1 MFNNGKTNLKFS
13 KKRNQWENSTQSC
26 TITVN
31 ENEKDFYKAY
41 SYREVIFYYEETLK
55 KWIFNDY
62 KFSPTTTNHQY
73 ELSCQLR
80 KIASV
85 KNIIYGD
92 FKTLNKGFKYDYL
105 DVSEENLKLVEEYF
119 PENLESFKE
128 KLAEK
133 NQDIKDARNKQA
145 KIKKIEKID
154 YSTKKAM
161 IKAMESID
169 YGKAYYKYSV
179 DPMKSLKLF
188 KIGFNKSEIENYF
201 SFPRKINVKDLF
213 YIEKNFKEF
222 LENFENLESDLEIY
236 RYIKLET
243 DFLNYLKEKNLMEK
257 FIEINQFDLTEKSE
271 KRYTSEA
278 EKSLKDYL
286 ILQGLKDLV

>member
-1 MFNNGKTNLKFS
+1 MFNNGKVNLKFS

-41 SYREVIFYYEETLK
+41 SYREVIFYYDDTLK
-55 KWIFNDY
+55 KWIFNHY
-62 KFSPTTTNHQY
+62 KFSATTSSHQD
-73 ELSCQLR
+73 ELRRQLR

-85 KNIIYGD
+85 ENIIYGD
-92 FKTLNKGFKYDYL
+92 FKTLNNGFKYDYL
-105 DVSEENLKLVEEYF
+105 AISEDNLNLVEEYF
-119 PENLESFKE
+119 PENLESFKQE
-128 KLAEK
+128 IAEK
-133 NQDIKDARNKQA
+133 NQEIRDARNRQA

-161 IKAMESID
+161 IKAMDSINF
-169 YGKAYYKYSV
+169 GKVHYKYSV

-188 KIGFNKSEIENYF
+188 KIGFIKSEIENYF
-201 SFPRKINVKDLF
+201 SFPKKINVKDLF
-213 YIEKNFKEF
+213 YIENNFKEF
-222 LENFENLESDLEIY
+222 LENFENLESNLEIY
-236 RYIKLET
+236 RYEKLEN
-243 DFLNYLKEKNLMEK
+243 DFLNYLVEKNLMEK
-257 FIEINQFDLTEKSE
+257 FKEVNEFDLSNENG
-271 KRYTSEA
+271 KRYISEA